1 MNNKEKFGRVAVLM
15 GGEGAEREVSLK
27 SGKGVLAALLEQG
40 VDAFALD
47 TQNIEQLKKLDFDRA
62 YIVLH
67 GGNGENGEMQGFLKT
82 LKIPFTGCDVLAS
95 AITMDKI
102 ISKSIWKNAGLPV
115 LPWVEMSSCTDAEKE
130 HVIKTLGLPLALKPP
145 AEGSSFGVSK
155 VKTAEEFDAAYALA
169 RKYDDIVLAEPWVT
183 GREFAVPVIDG
194 EAFPIVE
201 IIPSKQHEFF
211 DFEAKYTDNST
222 EFPCPCDISDVLRA
236 QFNEIALAA
245 YKTTQCSGMVRVDF
259 KTDLQG
265 HPWLFEINTV
275 PGYTSTSL
283 VPRSTKVAGLDFNE
297 LVMRVLTSTL

>member
-1 MNNKEKFGRVAVLM
+1 MKNKEQFGRVAVLM

-27 SGKGVLAALLEQG
+27 SGKAVLTALLEQG

-47 TQNIEQLKKLDFDRA
+47 TQDIAQLKKLDFDRA

-82 LKIPFTGCDVLAS
+82 MKIPFTGCDVLAS
-95 AITMDKI
+95 AVTMDKI

-115 LPWVEMSSCTDAEKE
+115 LPWVEMKSLAEKE

-155 VKTAEEFDAAYALA
+155 VKTAEAFDAAYELA

-183 GREFAVPVIDG
+183 GREFAIPVIDG

-201 IIPSKQHEFF
+201 IVPSKQHEFF
-211 DFEAKYTDNST
+211 DFEAKYTDDST
-222 EFPCPCDISDVLRA
+222 EFPCPCDIPDALRMK
-236 QFNEIALAA
+236 FNEIALAA

-265 HPWLFEINTV
+265 NPWLFEINTV

-283 VPRSTKVAGLDFNE
+283 VPRSTKVAGLNFNA
-297 LVMRVLTSTL
+297 LVMRVLTATL

>member
-27 SGKGVLAALLEQG
+27 SGKGVLTALLEQG

-47 TQNIEQLKKLDFDRA
+47 TQDITQLKKLEFDRA

-82 LKIPFTGCDVLAS
+82 MKIPFTGCDVLAS

-115 LPWVEMSSCTDAEKE
+115 LPWVEMKSLAEKE
-130 HVIKTLGLPLALKPP
+130 HVIKTVGLPLALKPP

-155 VKTAEEFDAAYALA
+155 VKTAEEFDAAYELA

-194 EAFPIVE
+194 EVFPIVE

-222 EFPCPCDISDVLRA
+222 EFPCPCDISDALRIK
-236 QFNEIALAA
+236 FNEIAVAA

-259 KTDLQG
+259 KTDLQEN
-265 HPWLFEINTV
+265 PWLFEINTV

-283 VPRSTKVAGLDFNE
+283 VPRSTKVAGLDFHA
-297 LVMRVLTSTL
+297 LVMRVLEATL

>member
-1 MNNKEKFGRVAVLM
+1 MDVKKFGRVAVLM

-40 VDAFALD
+40 VDAFGLD
-47 TQNIEQLKKLDFDRA
+47 TKDIAELKKLDFDRA

-82 LKIPFTGCDVLAS
+82 MKIPFTGCDVLAS

-102 ISKSIWKNAGLPV
+102 ISKSIWKKVGLPV
-115 LPWVEMSSCTDAEKE
+115 LPWVEMKSLAEKE

-194 EAFPIVE
+194 EVFPIVE

-222 EFPCPCDISDVLRA
+222 EFPCPCDISDALRA
-236 QFNEIALAA
+236 KFNEIALAA

-259 KTDLQG
+259 KTDLEG
-265 HPWLFEINTV
+265 NPWLFEINTV

-283 VPRSTKVAGLDFNE
+283 VPRSTKVAGLDFQG
-297 LVMRVLTSTL
+297 LVMRVLASTLIF